1 MKVVEIS
8 EPVRIQ
14 DLSHDGRGIARV
26 DGKIVFIEGG
36 LPDELVRFQYL
47 KKRKDFDEA
56 KLVEI
61 IEANPERVQ
70 PACSHFGVCGGCSL
84 QHLSTA
90 GQLKYKQQHWLGLM
104 KKMGGG
110 LPDTILEPLQT
121 EVWHYRRKARLGV
134 KYVAKKEKVL
144 LGFREKRNPQ
154 YLMDMEECQVLHS
167 RFTEHLPRLKTMLNH
182 WSSPQSIAQVE
193 LAVGQECGMVL
204 RHLHPLSTQDEQLL
218 QKFGEET
225 GFKIYLQPKGPD
237 SLILFYPK
245 QASFSMSFSI
255 PQFDV
260 SMTFEPLDFIQ
271 VNQSMNEAMI
281 SQALDLLELCSEDRV
296 LDLFCGLGNFTLPL
310 AKSVEYVYGVE
321 GSAAMI
327 ARAKQNAEAQGIH
340 NLSFSVADLQDLACV
355 QQLEQFKFNK
365 ILLDPARDG
374 ALTVVENMGKLNPER
389 IVYVSCH
396 PATLA
401 RDAEILRH
409 RFGYRMVTGGVM
421 DMFPHTNHI
430 ESMALFIKD
439 NNGQGQRDIQL

>member
-1 MKVVEIS
+1 MKVVEVS

-14 DLSHDGRGIARV
+14 ELSHDGRGIAKV
-26 DGKIVFIEGG
+26 DGKIVFVEGG
-36 LPDELVRFQYL
+36 LPYELLRFEYL

-56 KLVEI
+56 KVHEI
-61 IEANPERVQ
+61 IEASSERVQ
-70 PACSHFGVCGGCSL
+70 PQCPHFGVCGGCSL
-84 QHLSTA
+84 QHLSPK

-121 EVWHYRRKARLGV
+121 DVWHYRRKARLGV
-134 KYVAKKEKVL
+134 KYVAKKQKVL

-154 YLMDMEECQVLHS
+154 YLMDMDECRILHS
-167 RFTEHLPRLKTMLNH
+167 GFSAYISELKTMLNQ
-182 WSSPQSIAQVE
+182 WSVPQSIAQVE
-193 LAVGQECGMVL
+193 VTVGEECAIVI
-204 RHLHPLSTQDEQLL
+204 RHLQPLSPEDERLL
-218 QKFGEET
+218 QEFGKT
-225 GFKIYLQPKGPD
+225 SGFKIYLQPKGPD

-245 QASFSMSFSI
+245 DASFSMSFTM
-255 PQFDV
+255 PKFDV
-260 SMTFEPLDFIQ
+260 AITFEPLDFIQ

-281 SQALDLLELCSEDRV
+281 TQALDLLDLGTQDRV

-310 AKSVEYVYGVE
+310 AKRVEYVYGVE
-321 GSAAMI
+321 GLEPMI
-327 ARAKQNAEAQGIH
+327 ARAKRNAHAQGMH
-340 NLSFSVADLQDLACV
+340 NLEFLVADLQEISAL
-355 QQLEQFKFNK
+355 QQLQQFKFNK

-374 ALTVVENMGKLNPER
+374 ALTVVEGMDKLNPER

-409 RFGYRMVTGGVM
+409 RFGYRMVSGGVM

-439 NNGQGQRDIQL
+439 NNGQGQRAI